1 MNDKLSLVDWIV
13 IGSFLVM
20 MLGFGAYLA
29 LRIKSFKEYFLAGG
43 ALSTPLLICTLVS
56 TYYGLDVTF
65 GTSETSFYY
74 GLSAWVWY
82 CLPYY
87 LFIGIAAVLI
97 ASRLRQHDASSLPE
111 LLEQKYGRGM
121 SVLSAAACFVY
132 SAPILA
138 IAGLM
143 TMTSWL
149 GVNEVWG
156 VMLIVGVCA
165 AYTSM
170 GGLWADT
177 LSDTVQF
184 VLMCV
189 TLAVALPLA
198 VNWVGGWDFIEHLPR
213 SENGEQLYLTHHGG
227 LGIWVLLA
235 WALSGTTVLVEPA
248 FYQRVF
254 AARDTR
260 SITRALLLGIV
271 LWAAY
276 DWIVVMIGMLAQ
288 AAVQQGMLSAEL
300 EGKQALLEV
309 SVTVLPMG
317 LRGIMIGG
325 IIAAAMSTIDSY
337 SLLAAGNLIYDIGN
351 KFRKEPLSDRQL
363 MWAMRIGVVVVLL
376 FSVALAMSFERLRHA
391 WLFMASLLSA
401 AALVPTMALLFAKP
415 KRGAGLW
422 SGVFGVVGLFGYLI
436 AVTALGSYNAEEDSI
451 ELIVRSAWGDIVLGQ
466 FNGVVAALPCS
477 VLGMLI
483 GQWWH
488 RNDLDEAIGASQ
500 PKAQK
505 ESS

>member
-29 LRIKSFKEYFLAGG
+29 LRIRSFREYFLAGG

-97 ASRLRQHDASSLPE
+97 ASRLREHDATSLPE
-111 LLEQKYGRGM
+111 LLEQRYGRGM
-121 SVLSAAACFVY
+121 SVLCAAACFVY

-138 IAGLM
+138 IGGLM
-143 TMTSWL
+143 TIATWL
-149 GVNEVWG
+149 GVDQVSG
-156 VMLIVGVCA
+156 VLLIVGVCA

-198 VNWVGGWDFIEHLPR
+198 VDWVGGWGFVEHLPR
-213 SENGEQLYLTHHGG
+213 SADGEQVYLSHHGG

-288 AAVQQGMLSAEL
+288 AAVQQGLLSAEL

-337 SLLAAGNLIYDIGN
+337 SLLAAGNLIYDIAN
-351 KFRKEPLSDRQL
+351 KFRKQPLSDRQL
-363 MWAMRIGVVVVLL
+363 MWAMRIGVIVVLV
-376 FSVALAMSFERLRHA
+376 FSVVLAMSFDRLRHA

-401 AALVPTMALLFAKP
+401 TALVPTMAVLFAKP
-415 KRGAGLW
+415 RRGAGLW
-422 SGVFGVVGLFGYLI
+422 SGLFGIVGLFAYLL
-436 AVTALGSYNAEEDSI
+436 VVLLMGSYNPDEESV
-451 ELIVRSAWGDIVLGQ
+451 ELVVPTLLGDVVLGQ
-466 FNGVVAALPCS
+466 FNGVVVALPCS
-477 VLGMLI
+477 LLGMLL

-488 RNDLDEAIGASQ
+488 RNDTSSAESSPTASQ
-500 PKAQK
+500 
-505 ESS
+505 ETR